1 MNKNTDEKFDIEA
14 AVEDMQK
21 YWATYNEQVGW
32 KDYDQEMF
40 LNDALYGVGIS
51 LNRKYR
57 FANGFDK
64 FKVFLYNRFDPLV
77 KTLFMR
83 SLRRGS

>member
-1 MNKNTDEKFDIEA
+1 MSKQDEKFDIED
-14 AVEDMQK
+14 AVKNMQK
-21 YWATYNEQVGW
+21 YWATYNKQVGW
-32 KDYDQEMF
+32 KDYNQEMF

-51 LNRKYR
+51 LNRNKYSY
-57 FANGFDK
+57 ANGFDK

-83 SLRRGS
+83 SLKRGS